1 MMSVGEAMKEFVENM
16 TNCPSDDV
24 ICPICDQVI
33 PKLTIYPLG
42 IPKVVQPACKCEVQK
57 MEREVQESVELQRRN
72 EIKRKFSISN
82 LGERFDD
89 CRFGTFKDRGGS
101 DKPRRFAERYAEN
114 FPQDGGDSLLIWGE
128 SGNGKSH
135 LAAAVCHVISA
146 KGYVPVFQSVPEL
159 LERIRGTF
167 RSKKN
172 ETEQEIMN
180 ALRDCDLLVL
190 DDIGSEKVTDWV
202 MDVMFRVID
211 GRYRQKKPTL
221 FTTNFS
227 PTGLLNQFLPD
238 RPENCDE
245 ADKIKAKRLHDRI
258 LEASMIIENSASS
271 YRLEV
276 AKARAARYREA
287 EAQ

>member
-16 TNCPSDDV
+16 MNCPSDDV
-24 ICPICDQVI
+24 ICPICEQVI
-33 PKLTIYPLG
+33 PKKVIFLLG
-42 IPKVVQPACKCEVQK
+42 VEKTVQPACSCEVQK
-57 MEREVQESVELQRRN
+57 MEREVQEKVELQRRN

-89 CRFGTFKDRGGS
+89 CRFGTFKNRGGS
-101 DKPRRFAERYAEN
+101 AKALHYAQEYAEG
-114 FPQDGGDSLLIWGE
+114 FPEDKGVSLLIWGD

-167 RSKKN
+167 RNKKN

-221 FTTNFS
+221 FTTNYS
-227 PTGLLNQFLPD
+227 PTGLLNRFLPD
-238 RPENCDE
+238 KPEKCDE